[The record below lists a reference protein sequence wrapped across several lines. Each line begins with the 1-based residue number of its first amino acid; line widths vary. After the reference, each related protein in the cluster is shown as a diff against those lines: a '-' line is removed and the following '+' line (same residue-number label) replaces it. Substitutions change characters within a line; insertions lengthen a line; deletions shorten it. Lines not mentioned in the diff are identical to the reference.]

1 MINKRNI
8 LLIGLLIAAVLIAG
22 CAGNGN
28 GNGEVSED
36 PDGNGAE
43 APVEENIAEKFNNEI
58 IGIDAGAEIMSTV
71 EERVMVEYGLDDYD
85 LVDSS
90 EAAMIAEIES
100 RGMTEE
106 WIVAIGWTPH
116 WKFPEYNLRFLEDP
130 KGIFGE
136 EENIKALGR
145 AGITEDMPE
154 VAEVLGNFSLN
165 DDQLGEIMLLI
176 QEGEMGDREAMTA
189 WALDN
194 EDLIQS
200 WVPEGADGEGETVRL
215 LYNNWTCA
223 IAKTNLIAHVLE
235 AEMNYEVEM
244 EMVDVAVLYE
254 SLSSGDYD
262 AMTCAWLPLTQSNYW
277 DNYGDRLEDL
287 GNIYEGA
294 KLGLVVPDYVTIN
307 SIEEMQ

>member
-1 MINKRNI
+1 MIHKKHI
-8 LLIGLLIAAVLIAG
+8 VLIGLLITAIFIGG
-22 CAGNGN
+22 CAG
-28 GNGEVSED
+28 
-36 PDGNGAE
+36 DGNGDKEVDGNENQAD
-43 APVEENIAEKFNNEI
+43 VSTEESVAEKFNKEI

-71 EERVMVEYGLDDYD
+71 EEKVMVEYGLEDYN

-100 RGMTEE
+100 RAMTEE
-106 WIVAIGWTPH
+106 WVVAIGWTPH

-130 KGIFGE
+130 LGIFGE
-136 EENIKALGR
+136 EESIKALGR

-154 VAEVLGNFSLN
+154 VAEVLGNYSLN

-176 QEGEMGDREAMTA
+176 QEGEQGDREAMES
-189 WALDN
+189 WAMDN
-194 EDLIQS
+194 QDLIQS
-200 WVPEGADGEGETVRL
+200 WIPEGADGEGEMVRL

-235 AEMNYEVEM
+235 VEMNYKVEM

-254 SLSSGDYD
+254 SLASGDYD

-294 KLGLVVPDYVTIN
+294 KLGLVVPDYVDIN